1 MIIGCIQS
9 CNDVYTM
16 LTEIKTD
23 DQHYFVDD
31 HHRIQ
36 GEYKR
41 YHVNGQL
48 RVHSFF
54 QNGNYHGEYKS
65 YQKNGRPYVYAFFKN
80 GILHGEY
87 KHYHRNGKQWEH
99 SFYYQGTNL
108 NVDPNTLTEQDKTYI
123 LLSGRLP
130 PRD

>member
-1 MIIGCIQS
+1 MI
-9 CNDVYTM
+9 
-16 LTEIKTD
+16 EIETD

-87 KHYHRNGKQWEH
+87 KHYHRNGKRI
-99 SFYYQGTNL
+99 
-108 NVDPNTLTEQDKTYI
+108 V
-123 LLSGRLP
+123 
-130 PRD
+130 

>member
-65 YQKNGRPYVYAFFKN
+65 YQKMAVRMYTPSSKTEFSMENISIITAMENNG
-80 GILHGEY
+80 
-87 KHYHRNGKQWEH
+87 
-99 SFYYQGTNL
+99 
-108 NVDPNTLTEQDKTYI
+108 NTPSTTKEQT
-123 LLSGRLP
+123 SM
-130 PRD
+130 